1 MKRDNF
7 TDHKSVTTQS
17 SYKYENER
25 IDLACAF
32 RWTARLG
39 MHEGVANHF
48 SLAVNEEGTRFLM
61 NPNLRYFS
69 LIRASEILVLDANDS
84 STMEH
89 PDAPDPTAWG
99 LHASIHRQCPH
110 ARCVMHLH
118 PVYSTVLA
126 SLADS
131 NLPPIDQNSAIF
143 YKRYVIDEEYGGL
156 AFEKEGERCVEMLS
170 DPKIKVMIMGNHGV
184 LVIGS
189 SVADTFNRLYYFER
203 AAKTYIKALGTSKS
217 LRVLSDEIAEKTA
230 HEQEN
235 YPDYAEKHFA
245 ELKAILDAEEGSYR
259 L

>member
-1 MKRDNF
+1 M
-7 TDHKSVTTQS
+7 
-17 SYKYENER
+17 YKNER

-32 RWTARLG
+32 RWTARLD

-61 NPNLRYFS
+61 NPNLRHFS

-89 PDAPDPTAWG
+89 TDAPDPTAWG

-110 ARCVMHLH
+110 ARCVMHVH
-118 PVYSTVLA
+118 PIYTTVLA

-131 NLPPIDQNSAIF
+131 NLPPIDQNTAIF
-143 YKRYVIDEEYGGL
+143 YKRYVIDDEYGGL
-156 AFEKEGERCVEMLS
+156 AFEKEGARCAELFK

-189 SVADTFNRLYYFER
+189 NVADTFNRLYYFER

-217 LRVLSDEIAEKTA
+217 LRVLSDAIAEKTA

-245 ELKAILDAEEGSYR
+245 ELKEILDA
-259 L
+259 

>member
-1 MKRDNF
+1 M
-7 TDHKSVTTQS
+7 
-17 SYKYENER
+17 YKNER
-25 IDLACAF
+25 IDLSCAF
-32 RWTARLG
+32 RWTARLD

-48 SLAVNEEGTRFLM
+48 SLAVNEQGTRFLM
-61 NPNLRYFS
+61 NPNLRHFS

-89 PDAPDPTAWG
+89 TDAPDPTAWG
-99 LHASIHRQCPH
+99 LHGSIHRQCPH
-110 ARCVMHLH
+110 ARCVMHVH
-118 PVYSTVLA
+118 PIYATVLA

-131 NLPPIDQNSAIF
+131 NLPPIDQNTAIF

-156 AFEKEGERCVEMLS
+156 AFEKEGARCAELFN

-189 SVADTFNRLYYFER
+189 NVADTFNRLYYFER

-230 HEQEN
+230 QEQEN

-245 ELKAILDAEEGSYR
+245 ELKAILDAEEVSYR
-259 L
+259 M